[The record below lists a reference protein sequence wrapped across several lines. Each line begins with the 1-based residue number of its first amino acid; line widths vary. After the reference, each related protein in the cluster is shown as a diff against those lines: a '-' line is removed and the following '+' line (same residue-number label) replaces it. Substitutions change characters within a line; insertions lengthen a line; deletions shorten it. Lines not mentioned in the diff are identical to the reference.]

1 MPLLVGTPGDDDL
14 TGTPG
19 DDVLRGLGGNDRL
32 NGGAGADTLEGGP
45 GNDIYFVDQ
54 GGDVVLELINE
65 GFDSVYTVGT
75 YALAE
80 GSHVEFLATTATG
93 STAALSLYGN
103 GFANTILANDGNNFV
118 SGGGGDDFIMAFGGD
133 DIIDGGTGA
142 DVMEGGSGND
152 IYYVDSVS
160 DVVRETIGGGF
171 DYVYTSTTLAL
182 PNGSEIEY
190 LATRA
195 TLSTEGLALYGN
207 EFANTIIANY
217 GNNGLY
223 GGGGDDFLSGLD
235 GDDILDGGAGA
246 DVMEGG
252 NGNDIYFVD
261 SASDV
266 VRETSGTDLVF
277 TSVTYAL
284 PVGAEIELLGTTNEL
299 STQGLALFGN
309 EYANTIIANNG
320 NNGLYGGAG
329 NDFLSGLG
337 GDDILDGGTGA
348 DVMEGGHGNDIY
360 FVDNAGDVIRE
371 TSGNDLVFTSVS
383 YSLAAGAAIE
393 LLGTTN
399 EFSLDP
405 LTLYGN
411 EFANTII
418 GNNGNN
424 ALYGGNGDDFLSGL
438 LGNDV
443 LDGGAGA
450 DVMEGGEGDDTYY
463 VDQQGDVVR
472 DSGGFDTVLA
482 SGSYALAVGASIEVL
497 RSADIFSTAAVNLYG
512 NEFANTIS
520 GNNGANLLAGGAG
533 ADRLEGNGGDD
544 VLDGGADQDVLVGGA
559 GADIFRFSAA
569 ADSRVGFADTITDFQ
584 SGIDRIDLSL
594 IDANSQTGAHD
605 SFLFVGAQ
613 SFSGRAGELRY
624 VQSGSNFDL
633 YADRNGD
640 GVADLHIRVTGNGLT
655 LGDINGAVAA
665 PAANRP
671 PSIASGTAANVAE
684 NSAASTIVYQTVASD
699 PDGDPVT
706 YRLSG
711 PDAALLTIDSSGAV
725 RLLSPADF
733 EARSSYAFTVHA
745 EDGRGGSAAQP
756 VTLSIQNVNEAPVI
770 SSGTT
775 ATIAENSPTS
785 TVVYQVV
792 ASDPDGNPLTYTLS
806 GADAASFTID
816 QNGAVRFIQSPD
828 FETRST
834 YSFSVNASDGS
845 LAATRGVTVTVTDVN
860 ETPPPT
866 GSTPIINETSAAND
880 AIGQAQVIQRS
891 QLAVASNPNLP
902 DQSLPSVQINGEISP
917 LGDSDYFSITLQAG
931 ELLILDVDGTV
942 SLDSFLRVY
951 GPDGVLVAQNDDA
964 VTFDAGSSAHSG
976 VSHNMDS
983 LVRFRAPT
991 SGTYTFQ
998 IRSYEDDGTPTS
1010 SGAYRINVSVG
1021 PQASQ
1026 AVIDQENIDALIS
1039 GSRWNTSTI
1048 TYGFTTDPAQYPGSE
1063 GSPEKT
1069 NNFETLNSV
1078 QRSAT
1083 VATFALISQ
1092 YTGLVFSENAS
1103 APGSAQMRLAQS
1115 DDPETAHAYYPG
1127 LGDGGDAW
1135 FRNSAPVGAPAGAL
1149 PRYDNPVPGNY
1160 GYMTFIHEIGHA
1172 MGLKHGHESPALSPD
1187 RDSMEFSVM
1196 TYRGYI
1202 GADYESGGYR
1212 NEQWGF
1218 AQSFMMYDIA
1228 ALQKIYG
1235 ANYATQAGDTTYSW
1249 SPSTGAFSINGVV
1262 QWTPGGNRVFQTVW
1276 DGGGTDTYN
1285 LSAYTNA
1292 VTIDLRP
1299 GEWTTT
1305 SQVQLANLGNSNFAR
1320 GNVAN
1325 ALLFN
1330 GDTRSLIENAVGGS
1344 GNDTL
1349 IANQAANNLTGG
1361 AGADTFAWRSVGD
1374 AQTSTPDRILDFVRG
1389 ADRIDLSAID
1399 AISGTSA
1406 NDAFTFIGSNAF
1418 TGVAGQLRYA
1428 VDANGVNIYGDI
1440 DGNGVAD
1447 LHIIVNG
1454 TSIAATDFIF

>member
-1 MPLLVGTPGDDDL
+1 MPVIVGTPGDDDL

-19 DDVLRGLGGNDRL
+19 DDLLQGLGGNDRL
-32 NGGAGADTLEGGP
+32 NGGAGADTMEGGP
-45 GNDIYFVDQ
+45 GNDIYFVDLAS
-54 GGDVVLELINE
+54 DVVRELANE
-65 GFDSVYTVGT
+65 GQDYVYTSVS

-80 GSHVEFLATTATG
+80 GSHVEYLATTATG

-103 GFANTILANDGNNFV
+103 EFANTIVANDGNNFV
-118 SGGGGDDFIMAFGGD
+118 SGGAGDDFIMAFGGD

-142 DVMEGGSGND
+142 DVMEGGTGND
-152 IYYVDSVS
+152 IYYADSVS
-160 DVVRETIGGGF
+160 DIVRESIGGGF

-182 PNGSEIEY
+182 PNGSEVEF

-223 GGGGDDFLSGLD
+223 GGASDDFLAGLD
-235 GDDILDGGAGA
+235 GDDILDGGTGA

-252 NGNDIYFVD
+252 DGNDIYFVD
-261 SASDV
+261 SGGDV
-266 VRETSGTDLVF
+266 VRDTSGTDLVF

-284 PVGAEIELLGTTNEL
+284 PAGAAIELLGTTNEF
-299 STQGLALFGN
+299 STEGLALFGN
-309 EYANTIIANNG
+309 EFANTIIANNG

-329 NDFLSGLG
+329 NDFLSALG

-371 TSGNDLVFTSVS
+371 ASGYDLVFTSVS
-383 YSLAAGAAIE
+383 YALAAGAAIE

-399 EFSLDP
+399 EFSLDA

-411 EFANTII
+411 EFANTIT

-424 ALYGGNGDDFLSGL
+424 GLYGGDGNDFLSGL
-438 LGNDV
+438 LGNDI

-450 DVMEGGEGDDTYY
+450 DVLEGGHGDDIYY

-472 DSGGFDTVLA
+472 DSSGFDIVYTSASYGLA
-482 SGSYALAVGASIEVL
+482 NGATIEVL
-497 RSADIFSTAAVNLYG
+497 QASDLFSTTALNLYG
-512 NEFANTIS
+512 NEFANTIV
-520 GNNGANLLAGGAG
+520 GNNGANLLVGGAG
-533 ADRLEGNGGDD
+533 ADRLEGNGGNDT
-544 VLDGGADQDVLVGGA
+544 LDGGADQDVLVGGA

-569 ADSRVGFADTITDFQ
+569 SDSAVGFADTIADFQ
-584 SGIDRIDLSL
+584 TGIDRIDLSL
-594 IDANSQTGAHD
+594 IDANSQTINRD
-605 SFLFVGAQ
+605 SFLFIGAQ
-613 SFSGRAGELRY
+613 GFTGRAGELRY
-624 VQSGSNFDL
+624 VQSGSTFDL
-633 YADRNGD
+633 YGDLNGD
-640 GVADLHIRVTGNGLT
+640 SVADLHIRVVGNGLVV
-655 LGDINGAVAA
+655 GDINGAVAA
-665 PAANRP
+665 PPANRP
-671 PSIASGTAANVAE
+671 PAISSGTAASVAE

-711 PDAALLTIDSSGAV
+711 PDAGLFSIDSSGAV
-725 RLLSPADF
+725 RLLSPADY
-733 EARSSYAFTVHA
+733 EARSSYAFTVVA
-745 EDGRGGSAAQP
+745 EDGRGGAASQP

-770 SSGTT
+770 SSGTA
-775 ATIAENSPTS
+775 ATIPENSPTS

-792 ASDPDGNPLTYTLS
+792 ASDPDGNPLSYSLS
-806 GADAASFTID
+806 GTDAAFFTID
-816 QNGAVRFIQSPD
+816 ANGAVRFIQSPD
-828 FETRST
+828 YETRSS

-860 ETPPPT
+860 ESV

-880 AIGQAQVIQRS
+880 SIAQAQVILRS
-891 QLAVASNPNLP
+891 QLAVASNPNLG
-902 DQSLPSVQINGEISP
+902 DQTLPSVQINGTISP

-942 SLDSFLRVY
+942 SLDSFLKVF
-951 GPDGVLVAQNDDA
+951 GPDGTLIAQNDDA
-964 VTFDAGSSAHSG
+964 VSFDAGSTAHSG

-998 IRSYEDDGTPTS
+998 IRSYEDAGTATS
-1010 SGAYRINVSVG
+1010 SGAYTINLSIG

-1048 TYGFTTDPAQYPGSE
+1048 TYGFTTDPTQYAGSE

-1069 NNFETLNSV
+1069 NNFETLNPV
-1078 QRSAT
+1078 QRAASVTA
-1083 VATFALISQ
+1083 FALITQ
-1092 YTGLVFSENAS
+1092 YTGLAFTENVAS
-1103 APGSAQMRLAQS
+1103 PGLAQIRMAQS
-1115 DDPETAHAYYPG
+1115 DEPDTAYAYYPG
-1127 LGDGGDAW
+1127 VGDGGDAW
-1135 FRNSAPVGAPAGAL
+1135 FRNSAPVNSPQSP
-1149 PRYDNPVPGNY
+1149 PRYDNPVAGNY
-1160 GYMTFIHEIGHA
+1160 GYLTFLHELGHA

-1187 RDSMEFSVM
+1187 RDSMEFSIM

-1202 GADYESGGYR
+1202 GADYEGTGYK
-1212 NEQWGF
+1212 NETWGF

-1235 ANYATQAGDTTYSW
+1235 ANYATQAGDSTYSW
-1249 SPSTGAFSINGVV
+1249 NPTTGAFSINGVV

-1285 LSAYTNA
+1285 LSGYSSP

-1305 SQVQLANLGNSNFAR
+1305 SSVQLANLGGNASPLYAR

-1344 GNDTL
+1344 GNDTI
-1349 IANQAANNLTGG
+1349 IANQASNRLTGG
-1361 AGADTFAWRSVGD
+1361 AGSDTFAWRSIGD
-1374 AQTSTPDRILDFVRG
+1374 AQMSNPDRILDFVRG
-1389 ADRIDLSAID
+1389 ADKIDLSGID
-1399 AISGTSA
+1399 AIIGSPA
-1406 NDAFTFIGSNAF
+1406 DDAFTFIGSNAF
-1418 TGVAGQLRYA
+1418 TGVAGQLRFD
-1428 VDANGVNIYGDI
+1428 VDANGVNIYGDV
-1440 DGNGVAD
+1440 DGNGIAD

-1454 TSIAATDFIF
+1454 TSIGTADFIF